1 MVVGVPESGIDAAI
15 GYSEESGIPYEK
27 AIVKNSYIGRT
38 FIKPCQKERMKSVK
52 IKLNPIADKIIVK
65 RVVIIDDS
73 IVRGE
78 TSKHI
83 VRLMSEAGA
92 AEVHMLISSPPFVCP
107 CYFGVDI
114 HDKESLIANKLT
126 TSEICE
132 YIGADS
138 LGYLSINSLRKIAE
152 DANIE
157 FCDG

>member
-1 MVVGVPESGIDAAI
+1 M
-15 GYSEESGIPYEK
+15 K
-27 AIVKNSYIGRT
+27 ANVKG
-38 FIKPCQKERMKSVK
+38 
-52 IKLNPIADKIIVK
+52 K

-83 VRLMSEAGA
+83 VRLMREAGA

-132 YIGADS
+132 YIGAIHLVIS
-138 LGYLSINSLRKIAE
+138 V
-152 DANIE
+152 
-157 FCDG
+157 

>member
-1 MVVGVPESGIDAAI
+1 MRCSRFGTYCRTGLCKGF
-15 GYSEESGIPYEK
+15 GYPVQHRFCQNK
-27 AIVKNSYIGRT
+27 YIGRT
-38 FIKPCQKERMKSVK
+38 VGSGKDKKKRLLRTRLTALKANVK
-52 IKLNPIADKIIVK
+52 GK

-83 VRLMSEAGA
+83 VRLMREAGA

-138 LGYLSINSLRKIAE
+138 LGYLSINSLRKLLRVQI
-152 DANIE
+152 
-157 FCDG
+157 

>member
-1 MVVGVPESGIDAAI
+1 M
-15 GYSEESGIPYEK
+15 K
-27 AIVKNSYIGRT
+27 ANVKG
-38 FIKPCQKERMKSVK
+38 
-52 IKLNPIADKIIVK
+52 K

-83 VRLMSEAGA
+83 VRLMREAGA

-126 TSEICE
+126 IYRCRFTW
-132 YIGADS
+132 
-138 LGYLSINSLRKIAE
+138 LSQYKQSQKN
-152 DANIE
+152 
-157 FCDG
+157 C